1 MLDSILELFSE
12 GDVSDLLLL
21 LSFLEVSSELLVHLL
36 ISLFQGIDRGVEFA
50 SKFLLLSWGTGHE
63 VRLAFS
69 IGRAS
74 VESSSLAVSP
84 AGEVPGV
91 KALGESIL
99 VARSSVCWGELINHI
114 A

>member
-50 SKFLLLSWGTGHE
+50 CKFLLLS
-63 VRLAFS
+63 
-69 IGRAS
+69 
-74 VESSSLAVSP
+74 
-84 AGEVPGV
+84 
-91 KALGESIL
+91 
-99 VARSSVCWGELINHI
+99 
-114 A
+114 